1 MKNFEKYYSIKENI
15 SVEKYYSHVDAL
27 KNEINNNRPIEIN
40 LWKTIQEKLSI
51 SWTYNSNAIEG
62 STLTQGETTFFL
74 KNGLTVEG
82 KPFKDFIDAKNHN
95 EAIEFLYDV
104 VKNSRPISEGLIKE
118 FNALLLS
125 GIKSTPAVDV
135 NGNKIDKP
143 ATPGEYKKYPN
154 HVLQEDGTI
163 HKYIDP
169 IQVQPEME
177 NLCNWINKNENN
189 IHAIELASIAHYN
202 MVRIHPFDD
211 GNGRGARL
219 LMNLILI
226 RKGFPPTIIK
236 NENRRKYIESLAEG
250 DRGELNKFVEFV
262 VESCINTQEMTLND
276 LKNRYKIKEV
286 IKMESAKKMTI
297 SSLTFVVEFALMYG
311 SPDL

>member
-1 MKNFEKYYSIKENI
+1 MKDFKKHYSIKENI
-15 SVEKYYSHVDAL
+15 SIEKYSSHAHVL
-27 KNEINNNRPIEIN
+27 KNEINNNRPIEEN
-40 LWKTIQEKLSI
+40 LWKTIQEKLSV

-104 VKNSRPISEGLIKE
+104 VKNNRPISEGLIKE

-143 ATPGEYKKYPN
+143 ATPGEYKKHPN

-177 NLCNWINKNENN
+177 NLCNWINENENS
-189 IHAIELASIAHYN
+189 IHPIVLAAIAHYN

-262 VESCINTQEMTLND
+262 AESCINTQEMILDD
-276 LKNRYKIKEV
+276 LKNN
-286 IKMESAKKMTI
+286 T
-297 SSLTFVVEFALMYG
+297 
-311 SPDL
+311 